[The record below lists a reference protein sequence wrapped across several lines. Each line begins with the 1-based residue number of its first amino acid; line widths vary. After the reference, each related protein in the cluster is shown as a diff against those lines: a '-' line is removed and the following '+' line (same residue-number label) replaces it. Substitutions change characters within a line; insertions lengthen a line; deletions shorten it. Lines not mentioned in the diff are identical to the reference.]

1 MSGYVK
7 YKHDKRFEKL
17 DKPIE
22 CEGGKELI
30 ERLMQL
36 FEVNTRIEL
45 GDLIGVTAGTLSTWT
60 TRNTTPYELLIRV
73 HLLTGWPM
81 EYLCFGVGDLSK
93 IKGKTNSHFSERA
106 NEVAP
111 PTLSYERGVLQ
122 VYTIDNG
129 HLAQYE
135 KIEATVNLL
144 QYCNVRGNENDLIV
158 KDGFDLLFINT
169 RENQVNQG
177 RYLFKVNQT
186 HQLGMMKLYPDGKIY
201 LLEEEERYLVDE
213 SVTQIV
219 GKVAATLKQT
229 PISLIRP
236 RGYKAR
242 T

>member
-7 YKHDKRFEKL
+7 YKHDQKLKNL
-17 DKPIE
+17 DKPFAYD
-22 CEGGKELI
+22 GGKDLI
-30 ERLMQL
+30 DRLINL
-36 FEVNTRIEL
+36 FELRSRVEL
-45 GDLIGVTAGTLSTWT
+45 GDLLGVTPGTISTWT
-60 TRNTTPYELLIRV
+60 TRETTPYELLIRI

-81 EYLCFGVGDLSK
+81 EYLCFGTGDLTK
-93 IKGKTNSHFSERA
+93 LKGDTDQHFSEKA
-106 NEVAP
+106 NEVAKP
-111 PTLSYERGVLQ
+111 ALSYDRGVLQ
-122 VYTIDNG
+122 IYTIENG
-129 HLAQYE
+129 HLTQYE

-144 QYCNVRGNENDLIV
+144 QYCKVRGNENDLIV

>member
-1 MSGYVK
+1 MI
-7 YKHDKRFEKL
+7 D
-17 DKPIE
+17 
-22 CEGGKELI
+22 
-30 ERLMQL
+30 L
-36 FEVNTRIEL
+36 FEVRSRVEL
-45 GDLIGVTAGTLSTWT
+45 GDLIGVSSATLSTWT
-60 TRNTTPYELLIRV
+60 TRETTPHELLIRI

-93 IKGKTNSHFSERA
+93 IKGKTNAHFSEQV

-111 PTLSYERGVLQ
+111 PTLSYERSVLQ

-129 HLAQYE
+129 HLAPYE

-144 QYCNVRGNENDLIV
+144 QYCKVRGNENDLVV

-169 RENQVNQG
+169 REIQVNQG
-177 RYLFKVNQT
+177 RYLYKVNQT

-236 RGYKAR
+236 RGYKVR

>member
-7 YKHDKRFEKL
+7 YKNDKKFKNL
-17 DKPIE
+17 NTPLNYK
-22 CEGGKELI
+22 GGKELI
-30 ERLMQL
+30 ERLIDL
-36 FEVNTRIEL
+36 FEVRSRVEL
-45 GDLIGVTAGTLSTWT
+45 GDLIGVSSATLSTWT
-60 TRNTTPYELLIRV
+60 TRETTPHELLIRI

-93 IKGKTNSHFSERA
+93 IKGKTNAHFSEQV

-111 PTLSYERGVLQ
+111 RTLSYERGVLQ

-129 HLAQYE
+129 HLAPYE

-144 QYCNVRGNENDLIV
+144 QYCKVRGNENDLVV

-169 RENQVNQG
+169 REIQVNQG
-177 RYLFKVNQT
+177 RYLYKVNQT